1 MAKRLI
7 LSVEEKQALLK
18 GIDDARRRILDYDD
32 MTEDDARTL
41 LRDTIGDAVN
51 TILRNH
57 RHERQLS

>member
-7 LSVEEKQALLK
+7 LSVEEKTALLK

-41 LRDTIGDAVN
+41 LRDTIGDALN

-57 RHERQLS
+57 RDERQLT

>member
-18 GIDDARRRILDYDD
+18 GIDDARRRLLDYDD

-57 RHERQLS
+57 RNERQLT

>member
-1 MAKRLI
+1 MPKRLI

-18 GIDDARRRILDYDD
+18 GIDDARRRLLDFDE

-41 LRDTIGDAVN
+41 LRETVGDAVN
-51 TILRNH
+51 MILRNH

>member
-7 LSVEEKQALLK
+7 LSVEEKTTLLK

-41 LRDTIGDAVN
+41 LRDTIGDALN

-57 RHERQLS
+57 RDERQLT

>member
-1 MAKRLI
+1 MAKRLV
-7 LSVEEKQALLK
+7 LSVEERTALLK

-41 LRDTIGDAVN
+41 LRDTIGDALN

-57 RHERQLS
+57 RNERQLT

>member
-1 MAKRLI
+1 MPKRLI
-7 LSVEEKQALLK
+7 LSVEDKQALLT
-18 GIDDARRRILDYDD
+18 GIDDARRRLLDYDE

-41 LRDTIGDAVN
+41 LRETVGDAVN